1 MAIEK
6 KVFRSGPYADLFCQG
21 VRVGDTLYMA
31 GQVGTDENGSAP
43 EDLVAQMKHAYA
55 HVQSVLAEYG
65 VTMDNVVDE
74 TWFVTDIDI
83 PWRKSGIFARAEI
96 YGKKPEVS
104 QTLVRL
110 PDWSIRPSKLKSN
123 ALLACNKAYNSICAD
138 TIAFARKLCLAY
150 KGETKYEWISSSFRR
165 CGHANHR

>member
-74 TWFVTDIDI
+74 TWFVTDIDNTMA
-83 PWRKSGIFARAEI
+83 KVGDLFAARAEI

-104 QTLVRL
+104 QTLVQVAGL
-110 PDWSIRPSKLKSN
+110 VDPSFKIEIKCVASL
-123 ALLACNKAYNSICAD
+123 
-138 TIAFARKLCLAY
+138 
-150 KGETKYEWISSSFRR
+150 
-165 CGHANHR
+165 

>member
-6 KVFRSGPYADLFCQG
+6 KIFRSGPYADLFCQG

-65 VTMDNVVDE
+65 LTMDNVVDE
-74 TWFVTDIDI
+74 TWFVTDIDNTMA
-83 PWRKSGIFARAEI
+83 KVGDLFAARAEI

-104 QTLVRL
+104 QTLVQVAGL
-110 PDWSIRPSKLKSN
+110 VDPSFKIEIKCVASL
-123 ALLACNKAYNSICAD
+123 
-138 TIAFARKLCLAY
+138 
-150 KGETKYEWISSSFRR
+150 
-165 CGHANHR
+165 